1 MAPSASSGQAFGVGT
16 DGGGLRS
23 PILVAIKLRQGR
35 GTHFIGKIRY
45 FKNSGCATRPRVYR
59 TFALWLPRDAGGI
72 DDIQPM
78 LAGGT
83 EVLVLLPNRK
93 TEFDARMD
101 ELIPSFSGVL
111 LIRIGIFAERVIGE
125 MLLDLMREA
134 KKVLQG

>member
-1 MAPSASSGQAFGVGT
+1 
-16 DGGGLRS
+16 
-23 PILVAIKLRQGR
+23 
-35 GTHFIGKIRY
+35 
-45 FKNSGCATRPRVYR
+45 
-59 TFALWLPRDAGGI
+59 
-72 DDIQPM
+72 M